1 MQQFDNSSASDGTIV
16 LPRYAINMARR
27 VMQLMSTADTVHIQV
42 IRLND
47 LLYLVLPDNTLERL

>member
-27 VMQLMSTADTVHIQV
+27 VMQLMSTVDVLEVHI
-42 IRLND
+42 IRAGD
-47 LLYLVLPDNTLERL
+47 AWYIVGPTGKLERL

>member
-27 VMQLMSTADTVHIQV
+27 VMQLMSTVDMLEFPI
-42 IRLND
+42 IRAGD
-47 LLYLVLPDNTLERL
+47 VWYIVGPTGKLERL

>member
-27 VMQLMSTADTVHIQV
+27 VMQLMSTVDVLEVHI
-42 IRLND
+42 IRAGD
-47 LLYLVLPDNTLERL
+47 VWYIVGSTGKLERL